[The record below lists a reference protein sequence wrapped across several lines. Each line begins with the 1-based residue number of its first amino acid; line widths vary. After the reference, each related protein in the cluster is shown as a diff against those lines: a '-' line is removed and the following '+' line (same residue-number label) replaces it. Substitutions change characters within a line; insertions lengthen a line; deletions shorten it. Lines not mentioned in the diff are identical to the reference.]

1 VSDQAEP
8 DGARPP
14 RPPPF
19 GTSRRIRN
27 RAIWAVALFAA
38 SLPPAA
44 VGFGIAQ
51 ATEDQ
56 VNVATPMALLFW
68 AGGVLFALAA
78 AVTTLRHWD
87 GLPLQTRWL
96 GALPLL
102 SVSLFITIGMIGI
115 LLT

>member
-1 VSDQAEP
+1 MSERLEQ
-8 DGARPP
+8 DGARQTT
-14 RPPPF
+14 PPF

-27 RAIWAVALFAA
+27 RAIWAVALFAS

-51 ATEDQ
+51 ATADQ
-56 VNVATPMALLFW
+56 VNIATPLALLFW
-68 AGGVLFALAA
+68 VVGVLFALAA
-78 AVTTLRHWD
+78 AFTTLRYWE
-87 GLPLQTRWL
+87 GLPPQTRWL

-102 SVSLFITIGMIGI
+102 SVSLFITIGMLGI